1 MCVLSNS
8 HWTFVCT
15 SWQWEA
21 IYNAIHHGDD
31 RPPRKKNAFCMN
43 IGGVFGRVA
52 RRQHFDGS
60 SPRYFGCVE
69 IYSSHLHGTCIW
81 LRCNVHT
88 NSRQGKRRRLA
99 VREAISRHG
108 AKYEQI
114 WAILMCDTRSRVSR
128 EICVYNRSEDSNTK
142 RVVIR
147 MKFQKLYDNNKIT
160 HILYGVKT
168 VLILSSKLPEKKQEK
183 ILK

>member
-1 MCVLSNS
+1 
-8 HWTFVCT
+8 
-15 SWQWEA
+15 
-21 IYNAIHHGDD
+21 
-31 RPPRKKNAFCMN
+31 
-43 IGGVFGRVA
+43 
-52 RRQHFDGS
+52 
-60 SPRYFGCVE
+60 
-69 IYSSHLHGTCIW
+69 
-81 LRCNVHT
+81 
-88 NSRQGKRRRLA
+88 
-99 VREAISRHG
+99 
-108 AKYEQI
+108 
-114 WAILMCDTRSRVSR
+114 MCDTRSRVSR